1 VYHDDRV
8 RKKKKKTVCFART
21 TNLDLPKKDV
31 LKMYNKV
38 RGPIETSY
46 RNIKSFLRS
55 TGSTKFV
62 FRTLIFLLAMTIY
75 SLFTIFNERAKREEF
90 RLLLILALINNVL
103 ENYIVEL
110 EEPLT
115 NAVDI
120 FLRR

>member
-38 RGPIETSY
+38 RGTIETSY
-46 RNIKSFLRS
+46 RNIKSFLRF

-75 SLFTIFNERAKREEF
+75 SLFTIFKEKQREKN
-90 RLLLILALINNVL
+90 LGYYLSLH
-103 ENYIVEL
+103 
-110 EEPLT
+110 
-115 NAVDI
+115 
-120 FLRR
+120 